1 MNGAPPVDCETFVA
15 AWAPAEYDGP
25 LRAAIVHSMG
35 IKAKG
40 HDFASQM
47 DAPQVLRFMSMTGG

>member
-1 MNGAPPVDCETFVA
+1 MPVALLPLLRAHPTDDA
-15 AWAPAEYDGP
+15 P
-25 LRAAIVHSMG
+25 LRAAIVGSMG

-40 HDFASQM
+40 HDFGNQM